1 VRHNREFRFELTWVA
16 HPDFLPKIQEIWGAP
31 TKDVKALDMFLFRL
45 KKVKQFLKGWGFNL
59 SSSKKKRKQLIQD
72 LLCQLEMIEET
83 CPLSMDQVRQR
94 MNPKVELYNILDEE
108 ELVWFKRS
116 HEAWL
121 LKGDNNTEYFYRI
134 ANGRKRKQTI
144 FSLHTE

>member
-1 VRHNREFRFELTWVA
+1 
-16 HPDFLPKIQEIWGAP
+16 
-31 TKDVKALDMFLFRL
+31 MFLFRL